1 MLVILSHGSFVLAAD
16 LRWKNGESLPGEV
29 ISATTD
35 QLTWTSP
42 TFAEPLTLDLR
53 ALQRVEFAGKDSTT
67 EEPFSIRLSD
77 GSRLYGKITDM
88 DDSTLSVT
96 SAHHGGM
103 RLQRA
108 AVVSVQRLQADSLV
122 YAGPTSPADWEEQGD
137 PRLGGNNPT
146 VPLWRSVATGRLV
159 HVGWNHTVS
168 LPLDLPERVEMRFT
182 LSSSVRPEFKL
193 DLQAAEKQ
201 RLVIETWD
209 DEVVLQGRE
218 FASAQKLAE
227 TERSVTLTAFWD
239 RKAGRC
245 ALYGAQGMKLA
256 ETQLAPAVAATP
268 DGGAPAAKPGIGG
281 IIGGLAGLFRQAVQ
295 NGIANPM
302 VNRPD
307 MSQDSTVV
315 GLNLLNKGP
324 DLTLDSLRIRE
335 WDGRLPEKIS
345 TKRPCVEMLDGRVLD
360 LAKGTALKWDDV
372 LAVEFDT
379 PPAAAPAPTGTELWF
394 TDGTWITGRW
404 LGIEKRTVK
413 MQCAF
418 ASAPIALQMA
428 GLHRIELRLSVPE
441 KAVKESAL
449 AKLDMLTVGGRSL
462 HGTLEAAG
470 GPVPRWLAVGAARSV
485 ALKSAA
491 SIEITRAL
499 PGDAPR
505 PEALFYL
512 RTGDVVPGTL
522 RSLDSALV
530 DIDSQVTDLRQIPAD
545 QLHGIQ
551 FANAALAMNGFDDPG
566 WQRTRGGE
574 STAKRSGNAVDLQPG
589 GSWGHPSFC
598 QVGEMKFDVVCQ
610 GYTSLRLR
618 LFSNGVDMA
627 SRCTNIVFYISGS
640 QVTFGLERGDG
651 QMDQQSRMSMN
662 GRATNI
668 GLKLSDEA
676 VEVLINGALMRK
688 FTGGELTRSG
698 LGFVVE
704 PCNLW
709 GNGEQPVKISAF
721 KASIT
726 PGSIAAPAVDAKA
739 REHAL
744 MVPRF
749 RKEDPPRHVLLAANG
764 DLLRGVIEAAT
775 ARHFSIRSGLET
787 LQVPRDRVTAA
798 VWLTKLDADPKEPVR
813 DVTKDATHWLLL
825 SSGARLALKVTAFE
839 KDALLGHSAL
849 LGDCR
854 VPLTQLASLRS
865 TAPVPSA
872 AMLALRSWQLR
883 AAPEPVLPESGGQSS
898 PLLDKE
904 AKGFTLPLLGG
915 GDFDLSKEKGK
926 VIVLDFWATWCGPC
940 IKSLPE
946 MIATMSELDPQKV
959 RFIGVNQAESAEQ
972 VKKFIETRGWRL
984 TVALDAQQR
993 VGQQFGVE
1001 GIPHTVVI
1009 GPDGKIAWVKTGYE
1023 PEGAQQLKEAVN
1035 KLIGTGNSKP

>member
-1 MLVILSHGSFVLAAD
+1 
-16 LRWKNGESLPGEV
+16 
-29 ISATTD
+29 
-35 QLTWTSP
+35 
-42 TFAEPLTLDLR
+42 
-53 ALQRVEFAGKDSTT
+53 
-67 EEPFSIRLSD
+67 
-77 GSRLYGKITDM
+77 
-88 DDSTLSVT
+88 
-96 SAHHGGM
+96 
-103 RLQRA
+103 
-108 AVVSVQRLQADSLV
+108 
-122 YAGPTSPADWEEQGD
+122 
-137 PRLGGNNPT
+137 
-146 VPLWRSVATGRLV
+146 
-159 HVGWNHTVS
+159 
-168 LPLDLPERVEMRFT
+168 
-182 LSSSVRPEFKL
+182 
-193 DLQAAEKQ
+193 
-201 RLVIETWD
+201 
-209 DEVVLQGRE
+209 
-218 FASAQKLAE
+218 
-227 TERSVTLTAFWD
+227 
-239 RKAGRC
+239 
-245 ALYGAQGMKLA
+245 
-256 ETQLAPAVAATP
+256 
-268 DGGAPAAKPGIGG
+268 
-281 IIGGLAGLFRQAVQ
+281 
-295 NGIANPM
+295 
-302 VNRPD
+302 
-307 MSQDSTVV
+307 
-315 GLNLLNKGP
+315 
-324 DLTLDSLRIRE
+324 
-335 WDGRLPEKIS
+335 
-345 TKRPCVEMLDGRVLD
+345 
-360 LAKGTALKWDDV
+360 
-372 LAVEFDT
+372 
-379 PPAAAPAPTGTELWF
+379 
-394 TDGTWITGRW
+394 
-404 LGIEKRTVK
+404 
-413 MQCAF
+413 
-418 ASAPIALQMA
+418 
-428 GLHRIELRLSVPE
+428 
-441 KAVKESAL
+441 
-449 AKLDMLTVGGRSL
+449 
-462 HGTLEAAG
+462 
-470 GPVPRWLAVGAARSV
+470 
-485 ALKSAA
+485 
-491 SIEITRAL
+491 
-499 PGDAPR
+499 
-505 PEALFYL
+505 
-512 RTGDVVPGTL
+512 
-522 RSLDSALV
+522 
-530 DIDSQVTDLRQIPAD
+530 
-545 QLHGIQ
+545 
-551 FANAALAMNGFDDPG
+551 
-566 WQRTRGGE
+566 
-574 STAKRSGNAVDLQPG
+574 VDLQPG